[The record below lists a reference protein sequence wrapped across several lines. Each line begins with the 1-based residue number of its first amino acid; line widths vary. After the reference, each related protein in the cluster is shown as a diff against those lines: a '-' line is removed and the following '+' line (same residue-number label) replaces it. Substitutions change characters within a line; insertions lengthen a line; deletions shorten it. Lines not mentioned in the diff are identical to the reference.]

1 MVINCIYNFSTP
13 LAFFDAKF
21 ISIYYSKDMF
31 IGTIMILELLY
42 LGWLCEYV
50 NISERKS
57 GNVDYDR
64 IDRLFRVSGGIFN
77 RGMA

>member
-1 MVINCIYNFSTP
+1 MLVELEEIGIV
-13 LAFFDAKF
+13 
-21 ISIYYSKDMF
+21 YYSKDMF